1 MVALAKM
8 LLTLACLLLC
18 TSDVLHNVR
27 AESDLSTKKQSLGSG
42 AADEGEIL
50 KRRVLNLISQL
61 SKGAAPIWSP
71 VKPTV

>member
-1 MVALAKM
+1 M
-8 LLTLACLLLC
+8 
-18 TSDVLHNVR
+18 LHNVR